1 MAPKPTDKNAASVGQ
16 PATAKATASAAKQPA
31 KQTTSVAQSITGGGA
46 VAASVAQ
53 PAAGPPVY
61 LPLREL
67 TDRSARIAQ
76 LKLSVFHPW
85 EDQYSYTWDGQERS
99 GTIFRCLLVDTE
111 DPKSYCHAEYKKP
124 KPTKTH
130 TNAPSNSS
138 LKAHAL
144 SSKTLGS

>member
-31 KQTTSVAQSITGGGA
+31 KEVAANMAQPKAGA
-46 VAASVAQ
+46 VAASAAQ
-53 PAAGPPVY
+53 PAAGPPGY
-61 LPLREL
+61 LPLQEL

-111 DPKSYCHAEYKKP
+111 DPTSYCHAEYKKT

-138 LKAHAL
+138 LKAHAV